1 MEIINR
7 CAVNGC
13 MPDITF
19 LMKVRP
25 DVSSSRMK
33 DRELDRIEMENM
45 EFYKRV
51 SEGYDKLE
59 KEFPERIIGIDA
71 DGTIEDIERVILV
84 HMENLMNTGQREA
97 GTD

>member
-1 MEIINR
+1 
-7 CAVNGC
+7 
-13 MPDITF
+13 
-19 LMKVRP
+19 MKVRP

-51 SEGYDKLE
+51 SKGYEKLE

-84 HMENLMNTGQREA
+84 HVENLMNTGQREA

>member
-1 MEIINR
+1 
-7 CAVNGC
+7 
-13 MPDITF
+13 
-19 LMKVRP
+19 MKVRP

-51 SEGYDKLE
+51 SKGYEKLE

-71 DGTIEDIERVILV
+71 DGTIEDIESVILV

>member
-1 MEIINR
+1 
-7 CAVNGC
+7 

-51 SEGYDKLE
+51 SKGYEKLE

-71 DGTIEDIERVILV
+71 DGTIDDIERVILV

>member
-7 CAVNGC
+7 CAVNEC

-59 KEFPERIIGIDA
+59 KECPERIIGIDA
-71 DGTIEDIERVILV
+71 DGTIEDIESAILA
-84 HMENLMNTGQREA
+84 HMEKLIHTGRQEA

>member
-1 MEIINR
+1 
-7 CAVNGC
+7 
-13 MPDITF
+13 
-19 LMKVRP
+19 
-25 DVSSSRMK
+25 
-33 DRELDRIEMENM
+33 MENM

-51 SEGYDKLE
+51 SKGYEKLE

>member
-1 MEIINR
+1 
-7 CAVNGC
+7 
-13 MPDITF
+13 
-19 LMKVRP
+19 MKVRP

-51 SEGYDKLE
+51 SKGYEKLE

-84 HMENLMNTGQREA
+84 HMDNLMNTGQREA

>member
-1 MEIINR
+1 
-7 CAVNGC
+7 
-13 MPDITF
+13 
-19 LMKVRP
+19 MKVRP

-51 SEGYDKLE
+51 SKGYEKLE